1 MRHWLAYMER
11 DMKKAQQGFT
21 LIELMIVVA
30 IIGIIAMLAVPAYQ
44 TYLIRAQVA
53 EGLTLSAPL
62 KAGIA
67 EYYEVTGNFPSNN
80 TEAGLATPGSYSGK
94 YVTSLSVDDDEVSIQ
109 YGNAANGEISG
120 LTVTITAV
128 PNQGSLTWVCASGGV
143 IPNNYLPSAC
153 R

>member
-1 MRHWLAYMER
+1 MR
-11 DMKKAQQGFT
+11 KPQQGFT

-44 TYLIRAQVA
+44 TYLIRAQIA

-62 KAGIA
+62 KTGVA
-67 EYYEVTGNFPSNN
+67 EYHEVAGDFPDDN
-80 TEAGLATPGSYSGK
+80 TEAGLEAPGSYSGK
-94 YVTSLSVDDDEVSIQ
+94 YVASVSVDEEVITIL
-109 YGNAANGEISG
+109 YGNDANGEING
-120 LTVTITAV
+120 WTVEITAV

-143 IPNNYLPSAC
+143 IPNTFLPSAC

>member
-1 MRHWLAYMER
+1 
-11 DMKKAQQGFT
+11 MKKTQQGFT

-53 EGLTLSAPL
+53 EGLTLVGPL
-62 KAGIA
+62 KASIA
-67 EYYEVTGNFPSNN
+67 VFHEITGNFPNN
-80 TEAGLATPGSYSGK
+80 NAEAALETPGSYSGK
-94 YVTSLSVDDDEVSIQ
+94 YVASVSVDEEVISIL
-109 YGNAANGEISG
+109 YGNDANAEING
-120 LTVTITAV
+120 LTVEITAI

-143 IPNNYLPSAC
+143 IPNTFLPSAC